1 MFKQFACL
9 IACSVFMFLAVV
21 PISRDAR
28 AQDVASPSL
37 DAAEIADVAQFVDAI
52 LVAHPDLLAANAAL
66 EEAAA
71 RERSADRPV
80 YNPDFEF
87 DAVDSEDES
96 IEVGLSQQ
104 VDWAGKQ
111 RAAYAVSGAA
121 RRAAQAEYLA
131 ARNAIAAN
139 IFQLLSE
146 YWTGAELVNLASTN
160 QRVMHDFAQQARMRF
175 QAGDIMQVEY
185 ETAQLA
191 YAEVRMRKAELVA
204 KQAAV
209 VHSLAAFGAPVDT
222 IAWPKIPDTLPQA
235 TIQPLDANK
244 IIETL
249 PRVAAAKALADA
261 AAAEVELAESL
272 KKPDPT
278 FGVRVGEE
286 NDESLVGVSFSI
298 PLYVRNNFNEDVL
311 ASLAAKS
318 KAEAEADVIERDARA
333 RLMVAIDRYTTLRA
347 AWADWEQTGSS
358 SLERRAEL
366 LKTLWDAREIDMSDF
381 LLQINQTLTTQETAV
396 ELRQILWE
404 AWIGYLKES
413 NQVESW
419 FHPGSTA
426 PARDDNNLSMRQEQ

>member
-1 MFKQFACL
+1 VIL
-9 IACSVFMFLAVV
+9 LLATF
-21 PISRDAR
+21 PASPEAR
-28 AQDVASPSL
+28 ALEPASPSL
-37 DAAEIADVAQFVDAI
+37 DAAEIEDVAQFVNTI
-52 LVAHPDLLAANAAL
+52 LAVHPDLLAANAAL
-66 EEAAA
+66 DEAAA
-71 RERSADRPV
+71 RERSADRPI

-96 IEVGLSQQ
+96 IEFGLSQQ
-104 VDWAGKQ
+104 VDWGGTQEAT
-111 RAAYAVSGAA
+111 YAVSGAA
-121 RRAAQAEYLA
+121 RRAAQADYLT

-139 IFQLLSE
+139 IFQSLSE
-146 YWTGAELVNLASTN
+146 YWAGAEILNLASTN
-160 QRVMHDFAQQARMRF
+160 QSVMHDFAQQARMRF
-175 QAGDIMQVEY
+175 QAGDITQIEY
-185 ETAQLA
+185 ETAELA

-204 KQAAV
+204 RQAAV
-209 VHSLAAFGAPVDT
+209 VHGLAAFGAPVNT
-222 IAWPKIPDTLPQA
+222 TAWPKLPASLPQE
-235 TIQPLDANK
+235 TIHPRDANK
-244 IIETL
+244 MIAAL

-298 PLYVRNNFNEDVL
+298 PLYVRNNFDEDVL

-366 LKTLWDAREIDMSDF
+366 LRTMWEAREIDMSDF

-396 ELRQILWE
+396 ELRQTLWT
-404 AWIGYLKES
+404 AWIDYLKES
-413 NQVESW
+413 NQVENW
-419 FHPGSTA
+419 FSPGNAA
-426 PARDDNNLSMRQEQ
+426 PVPDVNNPGMRQE